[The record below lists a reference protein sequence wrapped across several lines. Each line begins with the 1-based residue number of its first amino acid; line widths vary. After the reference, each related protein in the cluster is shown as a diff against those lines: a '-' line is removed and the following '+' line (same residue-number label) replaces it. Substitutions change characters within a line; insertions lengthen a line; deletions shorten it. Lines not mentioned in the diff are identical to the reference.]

1 MWLFKLFML
10 VVAKS
15 QLQHLAGG
23 GKKKKSRQEMREH
36 GDRAG
41 GIFNKLPCEAI
52 MKLLY
57 TRSLEGDEGF
67 TSQQKGNCCLKNKN

>member
-1 MWLFKLFML
+1 
-10 VVAKS
+10 
-15 QLQHLAGG
+15 
-23 GKKKKSRQEMREH
+23 MREH

-67 TSQQKGNCCLKNKN
+67 TSQQKGN